1 VIDLYQANLP
11 LRPLKMTHAE
21 VREPNANETVMRK
34 LHNPCDSW
42 ARRPSSAMLVEM
54 LALYAQGK

>member
-1 VIDLYQANLP
+1 
-11 LRPLKMTHAE
+11 MTYAE

-34 LHNPCDSW
+34 LHNPRDSW